1 MECSG
6 KVLKCSG
13 CQYVYYCNRSC
24 QEGAWA
30 NHKIECACLKRADGE
45 VIPDAARILTRII
58 LKLNGG
64 GDLEKSYYTETF
76 YRKFEDLMSR
86 M

>member
-1 MECSG
+1 MVGSG

-30 NHKIECACLKRADGE
+30 NHKMECACFKSADGK
-45 VIPDAARILTRII
+45 VIPDAARIITRII
-58 LKLNGG
+58 LKLNSG
-64 GDLEKSYYTETF
+64 GDSEKSYYTEKF
-76 YRKFEDLMSR
+76 YRKFKDLMSR